1 MVIDR
6 RSDMEREAARRS
18 MLCFA
23 NYLAEWADWFDQL
36 GYSDVADGIT
46 HVAMQLSKESSQ
58 IQPSPEDATPNQ
70 RTSSNI
76 R

>member
-1 MVIDR
+1 
-6 RSDMEREAARRS
+6 MERDAARKS

-36 GYSDVADGIT
+36 GYFEVADGIT
-46 HVAMQLSKESSQ
+46 HVAMQLTSESGQLDQGRDVAES
-58 IQPSPEDATPNQ
+58 NQ
-70 RTSSNI
+70 RTSSTI

>member
-1 MVIDR
+1 
-6 RSDMEREAARRS
+6 MERDAARKS

-36 GYSDVADGIT
+36 GYFEVADGIT
-46 HVAMQLSKESSQ
+46 HVAMQLTRESGQ
-58 IQPSPEDATPNQ
+58 LDGGPDAAGSNQ
-70 RTSSNI
+70 RTSSTI

>member
-1 MVIDR
+1 MDR
-6 RSDMEREAARRS
+6 ESARKS

-23 NYLAEWADWFDQL
+23 NYLAEWADWFDQA

-58 IQPSPEDATPNQ
+58 IQPSPESVPSNQ
-70 RTSSNI
+70 RTSSSI
-76 R
+76 H